1 MSRVAEP
8 AWLQPV
14 LAEFALRYPGINR
27 PAVVSQ
33 WSMNYMSIV
42 VPATLACLLT
52 HEQAIDFWTDDSVL
66 RLDAGQPLALNFA
79 SGLPPLTA
87 PERGLYLSRWVH
99 EHLAPLFATL
109 AAAGGLAPKILWGN
123 FVAIWDGAFDR
134 FDPDLSRPGFAEV
147 HSWLE
152 QVSVNHGRLKLRGLQ
167 RQVPS
172 PAPDICPRLP
182 LRRHCCLHYQLHP
195 LVEGEPLVLCESCP
209 KLHRLP
215 LAEQVSYLHSLY
227 D

>member
-1 MSRVAEP
+1 M
-8 AWLQPV
+8 
-14 LAEFALRYPGINR
+14 LAEFALRYPGINT

-52 HEQAIDFWTDDSVL
+52 RQQAIDFWTDGSVL

-79 SGLPPLTA
+79 SGLPPLTE
-87 PERGLYLSRWVH
+87 PDRGLYLSRWLH

-147 HSWLE
+147 HRWLE
-152 QVSVNHGRLKLRGLQ
+152 QVSVNDGRLKLRGLQ

-215 LAEQVSYLHSLY
+215 VAEQVSYLHFLY

>member
-1 MSRVAEP
+1 MHA
-8 AWLQPV
+8 V
-14 LAEFALRYPGINR
+14 LAEFALRYPGINQ

-42 VPATLACLLT
+42 VPATLACVLT
-52 HEQAIDFWTDDSVL
+52 GQRAIDFWGDDAVL
-66 RLDAGQPLALNFA
+66 RLDAGQPLALYFSSA
-79 SGLPPLTA
+79 LPPITA
-87 PERGLYLSRWVH
+87 AERAAYWSRWVH
-99 EHLAPLFATL
+99 EHLAPLFASL
-109 AAAGGLAPKILWGN
+109 AVAGGLAPKVLWGN

-134 FDPDLSRPGFAEV
+134 LDPDLSREGFAEA
-147 HSWLE
+147 HQWLE
-152 QVSVNHGRLKLRGLQ
+152 TVSVNDGRLKLRGLQ

-172 PAPDICPRLP
+172 PAPEICPRLP

-215 LAEQVSYLHSLY
+215 VAEQVSYLHSLY

>member
-1 MSRVAEP
+1 M
-8 AWLQPV
+8 
-14 LAEFALRYPGINR
+14 LAEFALRYPGINK

-52 HEQAIDFWTDDSVL
+52 RQQAIDFWTDDSVL

-79 SGLPPLTA
+79 SGLPPLT
-87 PERGLYLSRWVH
+87 ESQRGLYLSCWLH
-99 EHLAPLFATL
+99 EHLAPLFASL

-134 FDPDLSRPGFAEV
+134 FDPGLSRPGFAEV
-147 HSWLE
+147 HRWLE
-152 QVSVNHGRLKLRGLQ
+152 QVSVNDGRLKLRGLQ

>member
-1 MSRVAEP
+1 M
-8 AWLQPV
+8 QPV
-14 LAEFALRYPGINR
+14 LAEFALRYPGINK

-52 HEQAIDFWTDDSVL
+52 RQQAIDFWTDDSVL
-66 RLDAGQPLALNFA
+66 RMDAGQPLALNFT
-79 SGLPPLTA
+79 SGLPSLTE
-87 PERGLYLSRWVH
+87 PQCGLYLSRWLH
-99 EHLAPLFATL
+99 EHLAPVFATL

-147 HSWLE
+147 HRWLE
-152 QVSVNHGRLKLRGLQ
+152 QVSVNDGRLKLRGLQ

>member
-1 MSRVAEP
+1 M
-8 AWLQPV
+8 LQPV
-14 LAEFALRYPGINR
+14 LAEFALRYPGVNNA
-27 PAVVSQ
+27 AVVSQ

-42 VPATLACLLT
+42 VPATLACVLT
-52 HEQAIDFWTDDSVL
+52 RDQAIDFWRDDSVL
-66 RLDAGQPLALNFA
+66 RLDAGQPLALHFA
-79 SGLPPLTA
+79 TRLPALA
-87 PERGLYLSRWVH
+87 AAERADYFSRWVH

-109 AAAGGLAPKILWGN
+109 ALAGGLAPKILWGN
-123 FVAIWDGAFDR
+123 FVAIWDGAFAR
-134 FDPDLSRPGFAEV
+134 LDPDLSRPGFAEA
-147 HSWLE
+147 HRWLE
-152 QVSVNHGRLKLRGLQ
+152 PVSVNHGRLKLRGLQ

-172 PAPDICPRLP
+172 PAPEICPHLP

-215 LAEQVSYLHSLY
+215 LAEQVSYLHLLY

>member
-1 MSRVAEP
+1 M
-8 AWLQPV
+8 
-14 LAEFALRYPGINR
+14 LAEFALRYPGINK

-52 HEQAIDFWTDDSVL
+52 RQQAIDFWTDGSVL
-66 RLDAGQPLALNFA
+66 HLDAGQPLALNFT
-79 SGLPPLTA
+79 SGLPTLTE
-87 PERGLYLSRWVH
+87 PERVLYLSRWLH

-123 FVAIWDGAFDR
+123 LVAIWDGAFDR

-147 HSWLE
+147 HRWLE
-152 QVSVNHGRLKLRGLQ
+152 QVSVNDGRLKLRGLQ

>member
-1 MSRVAEP
+1 M
-8 AWLQPV
+8 QPV
-14 LAEFALRYPGINR
+14 LAEFALRYPGINK

-52 HEQAIDFWTDDSVL
+52 RQQAIDFWTDGSVL
-66 RLDAGQPLALNFA
+66 HLDAGQPLALNFT
-79 SGLPPLTA
+79 SGLPTLTE
-87 PERGLYLSRWVH
+87 PERVLYLSRWLH

-147 HSWLE
+147 HRWLE
-152 QVSVNHGRLKLRGLQ
+152 QVSVNDGRLKLRGLQ

>member
-1 MSRVAEP
+1 MAEP
-8 AWLQPV
+8 ALLQPV
-14 LAEFALRYPGINR
+14 LAEFAQRYPGINK

-42 VPATLACLLT
+42 VPATLACVLT
-52 HEQAIDFWTDDSVL
+52 RQQAIDFWTDDNVL
-66 RLDAGQPLALNFA
+66 RLDAGQPLALHFA
-79 SGLPPLTA
+79 NCLPPLTP
-87 PERGLYLSRWVH
+87 PEHDLYLSRWVH

-147 HSWLE
+147 HRWLE
-152 QVSVNHGRLKLRGLQ
+152 PVSVNHGRLKLRGLQ